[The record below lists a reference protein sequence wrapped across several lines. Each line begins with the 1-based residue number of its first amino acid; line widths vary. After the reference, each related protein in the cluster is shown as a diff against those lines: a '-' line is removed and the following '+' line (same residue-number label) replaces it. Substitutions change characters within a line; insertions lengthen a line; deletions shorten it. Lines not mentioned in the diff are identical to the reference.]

1 MNAPRF
7 GSTVAKLLLA
17 GMCAAEL
24 FSLSGCVVY
33 TEPAP
38 VRRVAVVSPA
48 PVVSVYGTPAGYY
61 YREHP
66 VYVYNNRRVYYAN
79 GYRYYYGG
87 YHPYHYR
94 GGYRY
99 YY

>member
-1 MNAPRF
+1 MNVPRI
-7 GSTVAKLLLA
+7 GAKVRKLLLA
-17 GMCAAEL
+17 GTCVAVL
-24 FSLSGCVVY
+24 GGCVVY
-33 TEPAP
+33 TEPVP
-38 VRRVAVVSPA
+38 VRQVAVVSPA
-48 PVVSVYGTPAGYY
+48 PNVAVYGTPAGYY

-66 VYVYNNRRVYYAN
+66 VYVYNNRRVYYEN

-87 YHPYHYR
+87 YHPYRYR